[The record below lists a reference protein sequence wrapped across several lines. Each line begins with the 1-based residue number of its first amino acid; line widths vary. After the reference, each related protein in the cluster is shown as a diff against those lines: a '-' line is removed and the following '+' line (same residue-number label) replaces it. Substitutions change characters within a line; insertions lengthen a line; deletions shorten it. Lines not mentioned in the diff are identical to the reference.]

1 MMEENS
7 KEYEFSQAVILLMK
21 GAIQRDEQQKLWNII
36 MEQQAKISDYVAKL
50 GLFLIVDKTA
60 GYAFLRQDDN
70 TELPRLVNRHQL
82 GYGLSILLIMLRKG
96 LGEFDSINGS
106 SYLLMTRKDI
116 QLKLKSFYPSITN
129 ETRYI
134 NEIDRN
140 IRRAM
145 ELGFLREV
153 PGDSDTFEVRE
164 LIRSF
169 VTAQWLKDFDDRLQ
183 DYMDYSAR
191 NADEGKGETTGGLI

>member
-191 NADEGKGETTGGLI
+191 NADEGKGEAAGGLI

>member
-1 MMEENS
+1 MEENS

-191 NADEGKGETTGGLI
+191 NADEGKGEAAGGLI

>member
-1 MMEENS
+1 MEENS

-60 GYAFLRQDDN
+60 GYAFLRQNDN

>member
-191 NADEGKGETTGGLI
+191 NADDGKGETSGGLI

>member
-1 MMEENS
+1 MEENS

>member
-183 DYMDYSAR
+183 DYMDYGAR
-191 NADEGKGETTGGLI
+191 NADEGKGETAGGLI

>member
-1 MMEENS
+1 MEENS

-183 DYMDYSAR
+183 DYMDYSVR
-191 NADEGKGETTGGLI
+191 NADEGKGETAGGLI

>member
-1 MMEENS
+1 MEENS

-96 LGEFDSINGS
+96 LARITKEQFAQFMPAQFLMKATVILSPFFYRVKHHTTVKILKR
-106 SYLLMTRKDI
+106 YLPKN
-116 QLKLKSFYPSITN
+116 F
-129 ETRYI
+129 
-134 NEIDRN
+134 
-140 IRRAM
+140 
-145 ELGFLREV
+145 
-153 PGDSDTFEVRE
+153 
-164 LIRSF
+164 
-169 VTAQWLKDFDDRLQ
+169 
-183 DYMDYSAR
+183 
-191 NADEGKGETTGGLI
+191 

>member
-1 MMEENS
+1 MEENS

-191 NADEGKGETTGGLI
+191 NADEGKGEVAGGLI

>member
-1 MMEENS
+1 MEENS

-70 TELPRLVNRHQL
+70 TELPRLVNHHQL

-191 NADEGKGETTGGLI
+191 NADEGKGEAAGGLI

>member
-1 MMEENS
+1 MEENS

-140 IRRAM
+140 IRRAI

-169 VTAQWLKDFDDRLQ
+169 VTAGLHGLQ
-183 DYMDYSAR
+183 CKECR
-191 NADEGKGETTGGLI
+191 

>member
-1 MMEENS
+1 MEENS

-96 LGEFDSINGS
+96 LGEFDSINGN

-183 DYMDYSAR
+183 DYMDYGAR
-191 NADEGKGETTGGLI
+191 NADEGKGEAAGGLI

>member
-1 MMEENS
+1 MEENI

-191 NADEGKGETTGGLI
+191 NADEGKGEAAGGLI

>member
-1 MMEENS
+1 MEENS

-183 DYMDYSAR
+183 DYMDYGAR
-191 NADEGKGETTGGLI
+191 NADEEKGETAGGLI

>member
-1 MMEENS
+1 MEENS

-82 GYGLSILLIMLRKG
+82 G
-96 LGEFDSINGS
+96 
-106 SYLLMTRKDI
+106 
-116 QLKLKSFYPSITN
+116 
-129 ETRYI
+129 
-134 NEIDRN
+134 
-140 IRRAM
+140 A
-145 ELGFLREV
+145 
-153 PGDSDTFEVRE
+153 
-164 LIRSF
+164 
-169 VTAQWLKDFDDRLQ
+169 
-183 DYMDYSAR
+183 SAFC
-191 NADEGKGETTGGLI
+191 L